1 MKELKLISWN
11 VNGIRAV
18 LKKELILEHD
28 FYSWLEYESP
38 DILSI
43 QETKAH
49 PDQVPKKLLELE
61 GYYNYWSAA
70 ERKGYSGA
78 VTFTKEEPIN
88 ITTTLGKKHLDNE
101 GRHVITE
108 FPNFVLLNSYFP
120 NGKKNKERL
129 DYKMEYYDVFL
140 DYIEELKNKGKSVI
154 FCGDVNTAHKP
165 IDLTHPKTNEK
176 ISGFLPTE
184 REWIDKVIEKDYI
197 DTFRHFY
204 PDKIGAY
211 TWWSVRNIGA
221 RERNVGWRLD
231 YFFISK
237 NLIGNV
243 VDSYILSDV
252 MGSDHCPVGLK
263 IKV

>member
-1 MKELKLISWN
+1 MKEFKLISWN
-11 VNGIRAV
+11 VNGIRAA
-18 LKKELILEHD
+18 LKKELIPNHD
-28 FYSWLEYESP
+28 FYSWLKYEAP
-38 DILSI
+38 DILCI

-49 PDQVPKKLLELE
+49 PDQVPKELLELE

-70 ERKGYSGA
+70 ERKGYSGV
-78 VTFTKEEPIN
+78 VTFTKEKPIN
-88 ITTTLGKKHLDNE
+88 VTTTLGKKHLDNE

-108 FPNFVLLNSYFP
+108 FSNFVLLNSYFP

-140 DYIEELKNKGKSVI
+140 DYIEDIRKRGKSVI
-154 FCGDVNTAHKP
+154 FCGDINTAHKP
-165 IDLTHPKTNEK
+165 IDLTHPKANEK
-176 ISGFLPTE
+176 ISGFLPIE
-184 REWIDKVIEKDYI
+184 REWMDKLIEKDYL

-204 PDKIGAY
+204 PNKKEAY

-231 YFFISK
+231 YFFVSK
-237 NLIGNV
+237 NLIENV
-243 VDSYILSDV
+243 VDSYMLKDV

-263 IKV
+263 IKI